1 MKPDK
6 KTEAKTNDT
15 AARREVLRGAGAL
28 LGLALLSGSAFDVLC
43 APSQRRSRS
52 KRRSRSTRRSR
63 PARPAV
69 TGPLSGND
77 LYKDVIAYYN
87 LGEHRTAT
95 QVDERTSDW
104 LAAQLRAAGLRTQL
118 QPFSLEQFFLSR
130 SGLTVAG
137 QKMRAFPLW
146 PARGTGPTPVSAR
159 LAAFGPRARS
169 QSLEGRIALIKFP
182 FDRRASVLPEHVKII
197 GDAAR
202 AGASAVIAVTEGPTG
217 EIIAMNTSPSIQPW
231 PLPVA
236 LVAGRNWPELSEAA
250 VTGAEASLLIDGRE
264 DPDARALNVIGRLQ
278 RGKDLIV
285 VSTPQSGWFRCAGER
300 GPGIALFLGLARWAA
315 KRNSDTSFM
324 FVSTS
329 GHELGNLGIHSFH
342 EKLAPR
348 PDKTL
353 VWLHLGAGIATFEW
367 EETSKGMRRLSRVDS
382 NRYLMCSPNLEPLL
396 AEKFAGQPG
405 LTPITNRAVGE
416 MEAIKKAGYRSVA
429 IAAGHRFHHTPADN
443 PDTTGPQLLE
453 PIASALAKTIEEI
466 EAKTSQ

>member
-1 MKPDK
+1 MKRDRE
-6 KTEAKTNDT
+6 TEAKINSTV
-15 AARREVLRGAGAL
+15 ARREVLRGAGAT
-28 LGLALLSGSAFDVLC
+28 LSIFIFGGSAIDALC
-43 APSQRRSRS
+43 APAQRRSRS
-52 KRRSRSTRRSR
+52 RRRSRPTRRSR

-104 LAAQLRAAGLRTQL
+104 LAAQLRVAGLRTQL
-118 QPFSLEQFFLSR
+118 QPFSLQQFFPNK
-130 SGLTVAG
+130 SGLTVDG

-146 PARGTGPTPVSAR
+146 PARGTGPTPVRAP
-159 LAAFGPRARS
+159 LAAFGAGARS
-169 QSLEGRIALIKFP
+169 QSLKGRIALIKFP

-197 GDAAR
+197 NDAAR
-202 AGASAVIAVTEGPTG
+202 AGALAVIAVTQGPTG
-217 EIIAMNTSPSIQPW
+217 EIIALNTSPSIQPW
-231 PLPVA
+231 PVSVA
-236 LVAGRNWPELSEAA
+236 LVAGRNWPELSDAA
-250 VTGAEASLLIDGRE
+250 AAGAEASLLIDGRD
-264 DPDARALNVIGRLQ
+264 DPEARALNVIGRLQ

-315 KRNSDTSFM
+315 KRNSDTSFL

-348 PDKTL
+348 PDRTL

-367 EETSKGMRRLSRVDS
+367 EETSKGMHRLSRVDS
-382 NRYLMCSPNLEPLL
+382 NRYLMCSADLEPLL
-396 AEKFAGQPG
+396 SEKFAGQPG
-405 LTPITNRAVGE
+405 LVPITDRAVGE
-416 MEAIKKAGYRSVA
+416 MEAIKKAGYRSVG

-453 PIASALAKTIEEI
+453 PIASALVKTIEEI
-466 EAKTSQ
+466 EAKMAQ